1 MGLPADGSAADLS
14 FGVEGGPCSAFGRA
28 VKRGGDVGID
38 RTERTGMTRVELF
51 ELSFEISSTGM
62 LGQRDVK

>member
-14 FGVEGGPCSAFGRA
+14 FGVE
-28 VKRGGDVGID
+28 GGDVGID